1 MRYNYGYGR
10 GLVRFNY
17 QSKTLFIKDLY
28 NCRIDLN
35 FIKQNAGEI
44 DKLVLIRLKKLHN
57 CLILVKKNCH
67 LLKNVFL

>member
-1 MRYNYGYGR
+1 MRYIYGYGR

-44 DKLVLIRLKKLHN
+44 DKLVL
-57 CLILVKKNCH
+57 
-67 LLKNVFL
+67 